1 MKMDLIQP
9 FVGSLDTVLA
19 EMMREPAKIADL
31 VMEEDGYRK
40 KGLAAEVTFKGQIE
54 GRIIL
59 DMDPPAAAKV
69 AAYLAG
75 AEVDPGEA
83 IVPVAVKS
91 DLEHGRAW
99 LTAR

>member
-40 KGLAAEVTFKGQIE
+40 KGLAAEVTEFLTTRGGNLE
-54 GRIIL
+54 DSRMVIL
-59 DMDPPAAAKV
+59 GSEFGMMLPPKYCA
-69 AAYLAG
+69 
-75 AEVDPGEA
+75 VD
-83 IVPVAVKS
+83 
-91 DLEHGRAW
+91 
-99 LTAR
+99 ARW